1 MLPLCMPRGLS
12 TTLNLPGWYNI
23 ITAWGFLKKSAFWV
37 VQLYRKVVLC
47 DWKLH
52 NTIRTKKWW
61 PYNRVFNIIDRS
73 NMGGE
78 KMHRE
83 SVKMYLVCV
92 QRLTW
97 SSCRRISEKPKT
109 SNNIQVFEQQHW
121 PPAYNKYTYCTAY
134 PTLWPSRWNAECIK
148 LLWGLRNLKKHT
160 AIRPVVTCIT
170 VCSCV
175 ISLFWHQHKVHI
187 RCYMCVYVCV

>member
-1 MLPLCMPRGLS
+1 MYTMLPLCMPRGLS

-83 SVKMYLVCV
+83 SVQMYFVCV
-92 QRLTW
+92 QCLTW
-97 SSCRRISEKPKT
+97 LSCRRISENPKHPIT
-109 SNNIQVFEQQHW
+109 FRFLSSNTDPLHTINTH
-121 PPAYNKYTYCTAY
+121 
-134 PTLWPSRWNAECIK
+134 NARRI
-148 LLWGLRNLKKHT
+148 LLSDLQGEMLN
-160 AIRPVVTCIT
+160 A
-170 VCSCV
+170 
-175 ISLFWHQHKVHI
+175 
-187 RCYMCVYVCV
+187 